1 MSDRLTREFR
11 AQLTTTVESALRRIL
26 FEIMN
31 IFDNSLHDHRMELA
45 QKGEEV
51 AQLKIKLQRLEIR
64 LKDSKS
70 GGDGEED
77 KTTTLTDHLKRGP
90 EAFPHASEQTSE
102 IPEIDFEGGV
112 KFINIQN
119 ALHCFYKMHCE
130 RFVIARYFVLLLAVP
145 DDWCAPLGCE
155 VVTKQEEGICPSV
168 RLRQLYIPLWPVHLT
183 KQEVCVFILLLFK

>member
-1 MSDRLTREFR
+1 M
-11 AQLTTTVESALRRIL
+11 

-64 LKDSKS
+64 LKDNMC

-77 KTTTLTDHLKRGP
+77 KTTTLTDNLRRGP
-90 EAFPHASEQTSE
+90 EAFPLASEQTSE
-102 IPEIDFEGGV
+102 IPEIDFEGSV
-112 KFINIQN
+112 KFRNVQN
-119 ALHCFYKMHCE
+119 ALHCFFFCE
-130 RFVIARYFVLLLAVP
+130 RFIIAHYFVLLLAVP

-155 VVTKQEEGICPSV
+155 VVTKHEEGICPSV